1 MNAHLSANVGSKE
14 DTVLKIKDKKTGK
27 VVAILKDDAT
37 EPELLEK
44 KKEKAKKEEAEEEEQ
59 EE

>member
-1 MNAHLSANVGSKE
+1 M
-14 DTVLKIKDKKTGK
+14 LKIKDKKTGK

-44 KKEKAKKEEAEEEEQ
+44 KEEKVKKEEAEEEEQ